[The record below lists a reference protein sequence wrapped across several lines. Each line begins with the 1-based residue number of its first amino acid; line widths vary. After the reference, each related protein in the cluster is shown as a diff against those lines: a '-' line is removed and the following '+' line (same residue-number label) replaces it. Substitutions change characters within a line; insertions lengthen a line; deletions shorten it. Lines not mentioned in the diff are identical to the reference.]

1 MQQPTQLHMIYKLE
15 SMRQIIL
22 NTIDRT
28 AMLGLAQ
35 KVYDITFPVPIDPAY
50 KYKIEGKERTL
61 TMLAYEIRSYEKSNT
76 EIEVIQF
83 QLAST
88 ILMLMLQFIDGS
100 LETLQEEL
108 SKFLDLS
115 KDDSAVMCG

>member
-1 MQQPTQLHMIYKLE
+1 M
-15 SMRQIIL
+15 
-22 NTIDRT
+22 NTTDRT

-61 TMLAYEIRSYEKSNT
+61 MMLAYEIRSYEKSNT

-88 ILMLMLQFIDGS
+88 ILILMLQFIEGS
-100 LETLQEEL
+100 LETLQDEL
-108 SKFLDLS
+108 SKYSD
-115 KDDSAVMCG
+115 AVNSVLKVGC